1 MRKIIQ
7 KMDSLILKFGK
18 WLPDESFLKLRFLVR
33 MGYPVNLK
41 APKTY
46 SEKLQWLK
54 LYDHRDLYTTLVD
67 KYEVKEYVGKLIGE
81 QYLAKTYGV
90 WDSPDAINFNAL
102 PQRFVLKTTHGGG
115 NDGVF
120 VVKDKN
126 SIDEVDIKGRLFKAL
141 QQDLYKHS
149 REWPYK
155 NVKRRIIAEEFLE
168 DQETGEL
175 RDYKFFCFNGEVKAL
190 FVATDRQKREEPYFN
205 FFDADYK
212 ELDLKQ
218 GHPQNPVPPEKPKKF
233 EEMKLVAAKLSK
245 GLPHVRVDLYEANGK
260 VYFGEMT
267 FYHFGGMV
275 HFEPEKWDEIFGSW
289 LSLPEKVR

>member
-1 MRKIIQ
+1 MRRIIQ
-7 KMDSLILKFGK
+7 KIDSLILRFGK
-18 WLPDESFLKLRFLVR
+18 WLPDELFLKLRFLIR
-33 MGYPVNLK
+33 MGYPVNLND
-41 APKTY
+41 PKSY

-54 LYDHRDLYTTLVD
+54 LYDHRDLYTSLVD
-67 KYEVKEYVGKLIGE
+67 KYEVKKYVGNLIGE

-90 WDSPDAINFNAL
+90 WYSPNDINFAAL

-115 NDGVF
+115 NEGVI
-120 VVKDKN
+120 VVKNKKC
-126 SIDEVDIKGRLFKAL
+126 IDEDVIRHRLSKAL
-141 QQDLYKHS
+141 KQDLYKHS

-155 NVKRRIIAEEFLE
+155 NIKRRIIAEEFLE

-205 FFDADYK
+205 FFDANYE

-218 GHPQNPVPPEKPKKF
+218 GHPRNPIPPEKPKTF
-233 EEMKLVAAKLSK
+233 DEMKLVAAKLSK

-260 VYFGEMT
+260 VFFGELT

-289 LSLPEKVR
+289 LTLPEYGE